1 LNRVTQIGTRYGWR
15 TPLVV
20 LAVAWRRWVRVSER
34 LTLVRFKLLTKGK
47 KGRRIRLG
55 RHVGFVPGSFLSLG
69 DDLYIGDRCTF
80 EIYVNSE
87 ARVSIGSN
95 TWLSRDL
102 HLQCAAQVTI
112 GRNVLVGEF
121 VSIRDTTHS
130 YLDPMVPIKN
140 QTDVSSPVIMED
152 DVWIGRGCL
161 IQAKAPGIVIGR
173 GAIVGANSV
182 VTSSIPPMEVWGG
195 TPAKMLKQRPF

>member
-1 LNRVTQIGTRYGWR
+1 M
-15 TPLVV
+15 V

>member
-20 LAVAWRRWVRVSER
+20 LAVAWQRWVRLSER
-34 LTLVRFKLLTKGK
+34 LSLVRLKLLTKGE
-47 KGRRIRLG
+47 KGRHIRFG

-69 DDLYIGDRCTF
+69 DDLYVGDRCTF
-80 EIYVNSE
+80 EIYVNPE
-87 ARVSIGSN
+87 GRVTIGSN
-95 TWLSRDL
+95 TWISHDF
-102 HLQCAAQVTI
+102 HLQCADQISI

-130 YLDPMVPIKN
+130 YLDPVLPIKN
-140 QTDVSSPVIMED
+140 QSDVSSPVIMED

-195 TPAKMLKQRPF
+195 TPAKMLKQRPS